1 MSYMKIS
8 QNGVPESPEG
18 MGLHRTRVRIQK
30 GLLQPIKEICPGWFQ
45 RIIVMDELHFEVKI
59 LAKEFENN
67 RAHTSRWNHFDHG
80 LVIFRSCW
88 TYFMYDASSNIQS
101 LRRYSL
107 LNLDRFNT
115 NLYPPYG
122 FKDFFE
128 VRWAHV
134 RVHLVLFLVF
144 RRLLRLLPLIFC
156 MVDALRQNKVRVSS
170 HSASFFYCCCLCDL
184 HAHTPPISL
193 SLNPIISPFFSGD
206 DLNED
211 FEWRLC
217 WELPEQ
223 PRCSPLFSLNSILW
237 PCKVYIIQS
246 FLLLPWPRSL
256 SFSAIILSAFFVQQ
270 DGHTI
275 FCLLRESLLD
285 LLRDRTFDQ
294 TFISRQV
301 SLVCAW

>member
-1 MSYMKIS
+1 MKS
-8 QNGVPESPEG
+8 FWP
-18 MGLHRTRVRIQK
+18 RI
-30 GLLQPIKEICPGWFQ
+30 
-45 RIIVMDELHFEVKI
+45 R
-59 LAKEFENN
+59 
-67 RAHTSRWNHFDHG
+67 
-80 LVIFRSCW
+80 
-88 TYFMYDASSNIQS
+88 NIQV
-101 LRRYSL
+101 L
-107 LNLDRFNT
+107 LNMLHVWRTFY
-115 NLYPPYG
+115 YPIPEEIQPVELG
-122 FKDFFE
+122 PFWHIFIIAMVFKDFFE

-170 HSASFFYCCCLCDL
+170 HSASFFILMIL
-184 HAHTPPISL
+184 LLLL
-193 SLNPIISPFFSGD
+193 SLRFERSHPAHPT
-206 DLNED
+206 LTEPHD
-211 FEWRLC
+211 FPLYFRWWCEWRLC

-223 PRCSPLFSLNSILW
+223 PCCSSLFSFNPILW
-237 PCKVYIIQS
+237 LCQVYIFHS
-246 FLLLPWPRSL
+246 FLLLLWPRSL